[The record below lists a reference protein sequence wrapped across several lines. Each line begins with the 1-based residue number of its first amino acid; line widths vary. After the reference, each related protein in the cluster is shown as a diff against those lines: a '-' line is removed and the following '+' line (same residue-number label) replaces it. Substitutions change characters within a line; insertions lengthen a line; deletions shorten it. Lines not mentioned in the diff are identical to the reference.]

1 MIINYQ
7 FFLHVQEP
15 IQLDGAGEGEDGDLV
30 SANAALS
37 KGDGSLEGDGSSEA
51 GGMDDLAEREAAVAV
66 AGMAD
71 NDDEDDDENGVKCI
85 KCDKTFLDI
94 FT

>member
-1 MIINYQ
+1 M
-7 FFLHVQEP
+7 
-15 IQLDGAGEGEDGDLV
+15 

-51 GGMDDLAEREAAVAV
+51 GGMDDLAEREV
-66 AGMAD
+66 GGGE
-71 NDDEDDDENGVKCI
+71 NDEEDDDENGVRCI
-85 KCDKTFLDI
+85 KCEKTFLDI

>member
-1 MIINYQ
+1 M
-7 FFLHVQEP
+7 
-15 IQLDGAGEGEDGDLV
+15 

-37 KGDGSLEGDGSSEA
+37 KGEGSLEGDGSSEA
-51 GGMDDLAEREAAVAV
+51 GGMDDLAEREAAAV
-66 AGMAD
+66 SGMAE

>member
-1 MIINYQ
+1 M
-7 FFLHVQEP
+7 
-15 IQLDGAGEGEDGDLV
+15 

-51 GGMDDLAEREAAVAV
+51 GGMDDLAEREAT
-66 AGMAD
+66 GGED
-71 NDDEDDDENGVKCI
+71 DDEDDDNGVKCI

>member
-1 MIINYQ
+1 MRRS
-7 FFLHVQEP
+7 LQEP

-30 SANAALS
+30 SANAPLS

-51 GGMDDLAEREAAVAV
+51 GGMDDLVEREVG
-66 AGMAD
+66 GMGEM